1 VAASLEAAIAIWH
14 KLTAASQHAASGE
27 IHPRVLVALASGGE
41 VDAVASAVRLVLEEE
56 GLDEGAVIVSL
67 KSQSLRALSAV
78 PLKALDSP
86 ERIALHRSCQGAL
99 VCSVLEYGVKPELD
113 LLARFGKLPQW
124 LADKVGD
131 AAVKAGRHCRVNTA
145 YNSAGKSVRKVFEQD
160 CGVSLAELRQVI
172 EVMAANQPDDALSKA
187 PWSLYLFWSSVSRN
201 TLTPFGKGL
210 AEGKAGATSW
220 LDRTG
225 EARVTNTDATAARY
239 GAQMYEFMPS
249 NIVAQAVP
257 ATRGLRDLSE
267 IEWCW
272 QAAVCGEG
280 LATPLTPSSE
290 TGEEGLLGPQTA
302 APAWLQQMAQKVR
315 SGEAMLP
322 AVFTTARLRKSGH
335 GKDAVWEKL
344 R

>member
-1 VAASLEAAIAIWH
+1 VRPRARKAAVAASLEAAIAIWH

-225 EARVTNTDATAARY
+225 KPPCNLEAGDT
-239 GAQMYEFMPS
+239 
-249 NIVAQAVP
+249 
-257 ATRGLRDLSE
+257 
-267 IEWCW
+267 
-272 QAAVCGEG
+272 
-280 LATPLTPSSE
+280 SSR
-290 TGEEGLLGPQTA
+290 
-302 APAWLQQMAQKVR
+302 AW
-315 SGEAMLP
+315 P
-322 AVFTTARLRKSGH
+322 
-335 GKDAVWEKL
+335 
-344 R
+344 

>member
-1 VAASLEAAIAIWH
+1 MAASLEAAIAIWH

-56 GLDEGAVIVSL
+56 GLDEERRQRRCSSTRRHSALTLFSREQGAVIVSL

-145 YNSAGKSVRKVFEQD
+145 YNSAGKSVRKVFEQAPLDTTSLVASRGEQRLSRWRCVQD

-225 EARVTNTDATAARY
+225 KPPCNLEAGDT
-239 GAQMYEFMPS
+239 
-249 NIVAQAVP
+249 
-257 ATRGLRDLSE
+257 
-267 IEWCW
+267 
-272 QAAVCGEG
+272 
-280 LATPLTPSSE
+280 SSR
-290 TGEEGLLGPQTA
+290 
-302 APAWLQQMAQKVR
+302 AW
-315 SGEAMLP
+315 P
-322 AVFTTARLRKSGH
+322 
-335 GKDAVWEKL
+335 
-344 R
+344 